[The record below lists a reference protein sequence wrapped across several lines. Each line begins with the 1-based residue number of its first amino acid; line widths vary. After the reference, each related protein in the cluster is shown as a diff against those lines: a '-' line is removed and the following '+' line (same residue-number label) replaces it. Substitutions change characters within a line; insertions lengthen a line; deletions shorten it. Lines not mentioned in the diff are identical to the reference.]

1 MTDKK
6 SGGRA
11 YDLRAVVAA
20 HRAAC
25 EKRGSWRRLGDMEYD
40 AIAGTVLRQQ
50 REGAVDAVKQIR
62 AYADSLLAGTDGR
75 DPGHR
80 IVADLLEILVHTAG
94 AQ

>member
-25 EKRGSWRRLGDMEYD
+25 ERRGSWRRLGDFEYD
-40 AIAGTVLRQQ
+40 AIAGTVLRHQL
-50 REGAVDAVKQIR
+50 EGAVNRIEVLEKALDLAASDLRSEGHCEMSKQ
-62 AYADSLLAGTDGR
+62 AYA
-75 DPGHR
+75 P
-80 IVADLLEILVHTAG
+80 LEDERG
-94 AQ
+94 Q

>member
-6 SGGRA
+6 SDERA

-25 EKRGSWRRLGDMEYD
+25 EKRGSWRRLGDFEYD

-50 REGAVDAVKQIR
+50 REGPVEARDEAVA
-62 AYADSLLAGTDGR
+62 LLGDLYEMSGASGDLAERVNDFLAQHETGR
-75 DPGHR
+75 
-80 IVADLLEILVHTAG
+80 
-94 AQ
+94 QS